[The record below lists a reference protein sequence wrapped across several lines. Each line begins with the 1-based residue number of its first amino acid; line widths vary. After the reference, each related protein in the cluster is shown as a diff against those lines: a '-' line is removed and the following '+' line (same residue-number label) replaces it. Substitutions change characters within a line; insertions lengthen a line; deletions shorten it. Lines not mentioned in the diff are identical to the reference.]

1 MTKPLADASDTT
13 SNPAAIVEKL
23 SLEQKARL
31 LSGASFWTTAEAP
44 GVPPVYLADGPHGVR
59 RLDADVGDIEG
70 AVPATCFPPA
80 VALGST
86 FDVALAERVGE
97 AVAEEAK
104 RRDVDVVLG
113 PGINIKRSPLCG
125 RNFEYVAEDPL
136 LAGEIGAALVTGI
149 QRRGVA
155 TSLKHFAANNQETE
169 RMRVSADID
178 ERTLREIYLRAFQ
191 RVVTKAQPATLMSSY
206 NRINGT
212 HTGEDR
218 RITTE
223 ILRGEWGFE
232 GLVMS
237 DWGAVHDRI
246 AGIRAGLDL
255 EMPAGGEGR
264 VKEIVAAVRSGALD
278 LADVDRSA
286 TRVVA
291 LALAARGARGAV
303 EGGMG
308 ERGAAGGTAEGAT
321 TALAERGHDPEAWH
335 DAAHHAL
342 AREAAGRAIVLL
354 KNDGGLLPLAPQ
366 TRLAVIGE
374 LARMPRYQGA
384 GSSQIVPTQLDDA
397 LAAIEDSATD
407 VVFAPGYAL
416 DPAGVSTGSTG
427 GGGSATGRGA
437 ASGRRSASVG
447 GATSGR
453 AAGTRG
459 WRWPAKAAASA
470 ADAEALAA
478 DAVAAARDAGVVL
491 FFAGLPQWAE
501 AEGRDRRDIELPA
514 AQLDLLDRVL
524 EVNPR
529 VVVVLSNG
537 SVVRLSGFADRV
549 PAIVEGWL
557 LGQAGGGATADV
569 LFGRVNPSGR
579 LAETVPLRI
588 QDTPA
593 WTSFPGTGLR
603 VTYGE
608 GIFVG
613 YRWYDARDLAVQYPF
628 GHGLSYTTF
637 AYSGLEVST
646 GSTERPAN
654 GSTSSSTSRATRGKD
669 SADGAGL
676 TARVTVTNTGGVAGR
691 EVVQC
696 YVSLPG
702 SSVPRAPRAL
712 AAFALVDLAPG
723 GSQEVELTVAW
734 DDLAYW
740 DVRADRWLVE
750 GGTYRVEVGASSR
763 DIRVTAEAE
772 VRGDAFGAPLTPQ
785 SSVGEAMAHPVIGPT
800 VTGML
805 QGAGLSDDVMI
816 MTAAMPLNRLP
827 HQPGSG
833 VTHKQIGQL
842 LDVANGTGGLVT
854 RAAGKLLA
862 ATNRLRP
869 RNPTRPK

>member
-1 MTKPLADASDTT
+1 M
-13 SNPAAIVEKL
+13 IVRTL
-23 SLEQKARL
+23 TLEQKARL
-31 LSGASFWTTAEAP
+31 LSGASFWTTAEVP
-44 GVPPVYLADGPHGVR
+44 GVPSAFLADGPHGVR
-59 RLDADVGDIEG
+59 RLAPDVGDIEG

-86 FDVALAERVGE
+86 FDVGLVRRVGE
-97 AVAEEAK
+97 AVAVEAK
-104 RRDVDVVLG
+104 QRGVDVVLG

-149 QRRGVA
+149 QLGGVA

-178 ERTLREIYLRAFQ
+178 ERTLREIYLRGFQ
-191 RVVTKAQPATLMSSY
+191 RVVTTARPATLMSSY
-206 NRINGT
+206 NRVNGT

-218 RITTE
+218 RITTD

-237 DWGAVHDRI
+237 DWGAVNDRI

-255 EMPAGGEGR
+255 EMPAAGEAR
-264 VKEIVAAVRSGALD
+264 VKEIVRAVRSGALD

-286 TRVVA
+286 TRVVT
-291 LALAARGARGAV
+291 LALAAQTARGEGVPGEAV
-303 EGGMG
+303 PG
-308 ERGAAGGTAEGAT
+308 EAAL
-321 TALAERGHDPEAWH
+321 LAERGHDPEAWH

-342 AREAAGRAIVLL
+342 AREAASRAVVLL
-354 KNDGGLLPLAPQ
+354 KNDGGLLPLTPR
-366 TRLAVIGE
+366 TRVAVVGE
-374 LARMPRYQGA
+374 LARTPRYQGS

-397 LAAIEDSATD
+397 LAAIEDSATE

-416 DPAGVSTGSTG
+416 DPAG
-427 GGGSATGRGA
+427 AT
-437 ASGRRSASVG
+437 RRR
-447 GATSGR
+447 R
-453 AAGTRG
+453 AAGRL
-459 WRWPAKAAASA
+459 RRRPADA
-470 ADAEALAA
+470 AEALAA
-478 DAVAAARDAGVVL
+478 DAVAAARDAAVVV
-491 FFAGLPQWAE
+491 FFAGLPQSAE
-501 AEGRDRRDIELPA
+501 AEGRDRPDIELPA
-514 AQLDLLDRVL
+514 VQLDLLDRVL
-524 EVNPR
+524 EVNQR

-557 LGQAGGGATADV
+557 LGQAGGGALADV

-579 LAETVPLRI
+579 LAETIPLRI
-588 QDTPA
+588 EDTPA

-608 GIFVG
+608 GIYVG

-637 AYSGLEVST
+637 AYSGLRV
-646 GSTERPAN
+646 GA
-654 GSTSSSTSRATRGKD
+654 GQ
-669 SADGAGL
+669 ADGVGL
-676 TARVTVTNTGGVAGR
+676 TAPVTVTNSGGVAGR

-702 SSVPRAPRAL
+702 SAVPRAPRAL
-712 AAFALVDLAPG
+712 VGFAVVDLAPG
-723 GSQEVELTVAW
+723 ESREVELTVAR

-740 DVRADRWLVE
+740 DVRTDRWRVE

-763 DIRVTAEAE
+763 DLRASAEIEVPADGFVT
-772 VRGDAFGAPLTPQ
+772 PLTTE
-785 SSVGEAMAHPVIGPT
+785 SSLGEAMAHPVIGPT

-805 QGAGLSDDVMI
+805 KGAGLSDDVMV
-816 MTAAMPLNRLP
+816 MTRAMPLGRLP
-827 HQPGSG
+827 YQPGSG
-833 VTHKQIGQL
+833 VTHRQVRQL
-842 LDVANGTGGLVT
+842 LDVANGTGGVVT
-854 RAAGKLLA
+854 RATGKVLGL
-862 ATNRLRP
+862 TGRLR
-869 RNPTRPK
+869 KK

>member
-1 MTKPLADASDTT
+1 MRKRPRADTAAATT
-13 SNPAAIVEKL
+13 TAPAAIVRRL

-31 LSGASFWTTAEAP
+31 LSGASFWTTAEVP

-59 RLDADVGDIEG
+59 RLAPDVGDIEG

-86 FDVALAERVGE
+86 FDVALVERVGD
-97 AVAEEAK
+97 AVAKEA
-104 RRDVDVVLG
+104 RLRDVDVVLG
-113 PGINIKRSPLCG
+113 PGVNIKRSPLCG
-125 RNFEYVAEDPL
+125 RTFEYVAEDPL
-136 LAGEIGAALVTGI
+136 LAGRIGAALVTGI
-149 QRRGVA
+149 QRRGVG

-191 RVVTKAQPATLMSSY
+191 HVVTTARPTTLMSSY
-206 NRINGT
+206 NRVNGT
-212 HTGEDR
+212 HTGEDP
-218 RITTE
+218 RITTG
-223 ILRGEWGFE
+223 ILRGEWGFQ

-246 AGIRAGLDL
+246 AGLRAGLDL

-264 VKEIVAAVRSGALD
+264 VAEIVAAVRSGALD
-278 LADVDRSA
+278 VADVDRSA
-286 TRVVA
+286 ARVVT
-291 LALAARGARGAV
+291 LALAAQAARGA
-303 EGGMG
+303 GDTTA
-308 ERGAAGGTAEGAT
+308 RNGAAGGAA
-321 TALAERGHDPEAWH
+321 ALAQRGHDPEAWH

-354 KNDGGLLPLAPQ
+354 KNDGGLLPLTPL
-366 TRLAVIGE
+366 THLAVIGE
-374 LARMPRYQGA
+374 LARTPRYQGS
-384 GSSQIVPTQLDDA
+384 GSSQIVPTRLDDA
-397 LAAIEDSATD
+397 LAAIQDSATD
-407 VVFAPGYAL
+407 AVFAPGYEL
-416 DPAGVSTGSTG
+416 EPAGTSAGST
-427 GGGSATGRGA
+427 
-437 ASGRRSASVG
+437 SGRRAD
-447 GATSGR
+447 GARGR
-453 AAGTRG
+453 RRPAEHAA
-459 WRWPAKAAASA
+459 PA
-470 ADAEALAA
+470 DRAEALATE
-478 DAVAAARDAGVVL
+478 AVAAARDAGVVL
-491 FFAGLPQWAE
+491 FFAGLPQSAE

-537 SVVRLSGFADRV
+537 SVVRLSRFADRV

-557 LGQAGGGATADV
+557 LGQAGGGALADV

-588 QDTPA
+588 EDTPA
-593 WTSFPGTGLR
+593 WTNFPGTGLH

-613 YRWYDARDLAVQYPF
+613 YRWYDMRDLAVQYPF

-637 AYSGLEVST
+637 AYAGLGLSTGATTRRGAAGGDSGLI
-646 GSTERPAN
+646 
-654 GSTSSSTSRATRGKD
+654 
-669 SADGAGL
+669 
-676 TARVTVTNTGGVAGR
+676 ARVTVTNTGGVAGR

-702 SSVPRAPRAL
+702 SAVPRAPRAL
-712 AAFALVDLAPG
+712 AAFAIVDLAPG
-723 GSQEVELTVAW
+723 ESREVELTIAR

-763 DIRVTAEAE
+763 DIRVAADAE
-772 VRGDAFGAPLTPQ
+772 VRADAFVAPLTPQ

-805 QGAGLSDDVMI
+805 QGAGLSDDVVI
-816 MTAAMPLNRLP
+816 MTQAMPLERLAY
-827 HQPGSG
+827 QPGSG
-833 VTHKQIGQL
+833 VTHKQVRQL
-842 LDVANGTGGLVT
+842 LDVANGTGGLAT
-854 RAAGKLLA
+854 RTTGKLLTLA
-862 ATNRLRP
+862 IRLRP
-869 RNPTRPK
+869 RRTRSLPR

>member
-1 MTKPLADASDTT
+1 MPKKPRAAVATD
-13 SNPAAIVEKL
+13 PAGIVSKL
-23 SLEQKARL
+23 TLEQKARL

-86 FDVALAERVGE
+86 FDVALVERVGE
-97 AVAEEAK
+97 AVADEA
-104 RRDVDVVLG
+104 RLRGVDVVLG

-191 RVVTKAQPATLMSSY
+191 RVVTRARPATLMSSY

-218 RITTE
+218 RITTD

-255 EMPAGGEGR
+255 EMPAAGEGR

-291 LALAARGARGAV
+291 LALAAQAARG
-303 EGGMG
+303 E
-308 ERGAAGGTAEGAT
+308 AAGGGVASGA
-321 TALAERGHDPEAWH
+321 AAGAAARLAERGHDPEAWH

-342 AREAAGRAIVLL
+342 AREAAGRATVLL

-374 LARMPRYQGA
+374 LARTPRYQGS
-384 GSSQIVPTQLDDA
+384 GSSQIVPTRLDAA
-397 LAAIEDSATD
+397 LAAIEDTAID
-407 VVFAPGYAL
+407 VVFAPGYEL
-416 DPAGVSTGSTG
+416 GPG
-427 GGGSATGRGA
+427 GASAGSAGGRGA
-437 ASGRRSASVG
+437 G
-447 GATSGR
+447 GVKGWLR
-453 AAGTRG
+453 PTRT
-459 WRWPAKAAASA
+459 AAA
-470 ADAEALAA
+470 ADAAEALATE
-478 DAVAAARDAGVVL
+478 AVAAARDAGVVL
-491 FFAGLPQWAE
+491 FFAGLPQSAE
-501 AEGRDRRDIELPA
+501 AEGRDREHIELPA

-557 LGQAGGGATADV
+557 LGQAGGAAMADV

-588 QDTPA
+588 EDTPA
-593 WTSFPGTGLR
+593 WTSFPGTGLH

-637 AYSGLEVST
+637 AYSGLAVST
-646 GSTERPAN
+646 GST
-654 GSTSSSTSRATRGKD
+654 SGKG
-669 SADGAGL
+669 SADDAGL
-676 TARVTVTNTGGVAGR
+676 TARVTVTNTGGVSGR

-702 SSVPRAPRAL
+702 SAVPRAPRAL
-712 AAFALVDLAPG
+712 AAFAVVDLAPG
-723 GSQEVELTVAW
+723 ESREVELTVAR

-740 DVRADRWLVE
+740 DVLADRWLVE

-763 DIRVTAEAE
+763 DIRLTAEADLPA
-772 VRGDAFGAPLTPQ
+772 DAFVAPLTGE

-800 VTGML
+800 VTGL
-805 QGAGLSDDVMI
+805 LRATGLSDDVLI
-816 MTAAMPLNRLP
+816 MTKAMPLERLP
-827 HQPGSG
+827 YQAGSG
-833 VTHKQIGQL
+833 VTHKHVRQL
-842 LDVANGTGGLVT
+842 LDVANATGGL
-854 RAAGKLLA
+854 AARTASRFLSL
-862 ATNRLRP
+862 TNRLRKP
-869 RNPTRPK
+869 

>member
-1 MTKPLADASDTT
+1 MTKKPHADPTATT
-13 SNPAAIVEKL
+13 GPGPAAIVRKL

-44 GVPPVYLADGPHGVR
+44 GVPQVYLADGPHGVR
-59 RLDADVGDIEG
+59 RLDADIGDIEG

-86 FDVALAERVGE
+86 FDVGLVEQVGE
-97 AVAEEAK
+97 AVAQEAR

-149 QRRGVA
+149 QRRGVG

-191 RVVTKAQPATLMSSY
+191 RVVTKAQPATIMSSY

-218 RITTE
+218 RITTD
-223 ILRGEWGFE
+223 ILRGEWGFD

-255 EMPAGGEGR
+255 EMPAGGDGR
-264 VKEIVAAVRSGALD
+264 VKEIVAAVKSGALD

-291 LALAARGARGAV
+291 LALATQAARGTAGD
-303 EGGMG
+303 
-308 ERGAAGGTAEGAT
+308 AAGGAA
-321 TALAERGHDPEAWH
+321 ALAERGHDPEAWH

-354 KNDGGLLPLAPQ
+354 KNDGGILPLAPQ

-374 LARMPRYQGA
+374 LARTPRYQGA

-397 LAAIEDSATD
+397 LSAVQDSATD
-407 VVFAPGYAL
+407 VVFAPGYEL
-416 DPAGVSTGSTG
+416 DPARVSTGSAG
-427 GGGSATGRGA
+427 GEGSTNGAGSANGRGA
-437 ASGRRSASVG
+437 G
-447 GATSGR
+447 GTK
-453 AAGTRG
+453 G

-470 ADAEALAA
+470 DRAEALAA

-491 FFAGLPQWAE
+491 FFAGLPQSAE

-557 LGQAGGGATADV
+557 LGQAGGGAVADV

-593 WTSFPGTGLR
+593 WTGFPGTGLH

-637 AYSGLEVST
+637 AYSGLRVSIDSPR
-646 GSTERPAN
+646 GN
-654 GSTSSSTSRATRGKD
+654 GSTLEEGR
-669 SADGAGL
+669 

-712 AAFALVDLAPG
+712 VAFAIVDLMPG
-723 GSQEVELTVAW
+723 ESREVKLTIAR

-740 DVRADRWLVE
+740 DVRADRWVVE
-750 GGTYRVEVGASSR
+750 GGSYRVEVGASSR
-763 DIRVTAEAE
+763 DIRVTADAE
-772 VRGDAFGAPLTPQ
+772 VRADAPVAPLTPQ
-785 SSVGEAMAHPVIGPT
+785 SSVGEAMTHPVIGPT

-805 QGAGLSDDVMI
+805 QGAGLSDDVLI
-816 MTAAMPLNRLP
+816 MTQAMPLGRLAY
-827 HQPGSG
+827 QPGSG
-833 VTHKQIGQL
+833 VTHKQVGQL

-862 ATNRLRP
+862 ATNRLR
-869 RNPTRPK
+869 RSR

>member
-1 MTKPLADASDTT
+1 MPKKPHVETAVPTAAA
-13 SNPAAIVEKL
+13 PAAIVKKL

-31 LSGASFWTTAEAP
+31 LSGSSFWTTAEVP

-86 FDVALAERVGE
+86 FDVGLVERVGE

-104 RRDVDVVLG
+104 RRGVDVVLG

-169 RMRVSADID
+169 RMRVSADMD
-178 ERTLREIYLRAFQ
+178 ERTLREIYLRGFQ
-191 RVVTKAQPATLMSSY
+191 RVVTKARPATLMSSY

-218 RITTE
+218 RITTD
-223 ILRGEWGFE
+223 ILRGEWGFG

-255 EMPAGGEGR
+255 EMPAGGESR
-264 VKEIVAAVRSGALD
+264 VTEIVAAVKSGALD

-291 LALAARGARGAV
+291 LALAARDAR
-303 EGGMG
+303 E
-308 ERGAAGGTAEGAT
+308 AATGDAAE
-321 TALAERGHDPEAWH
+321 ALAERGHDPEAWH
-335 DAAHHAL
+335 DAAHHTL
-342 AREAAGRAIVLL
+342 AREAASRAIVLL

-374 LARMPRYQGA
+374 LARTPRCQGA

-397 LAAIEDSATD
+397 LAAIEDSGTD
-407 VVFAPGYAL
+407 VVFAPGYLL
-416 DPAGVSTGSTG
+416 D
-427 GGGSATGRGA
+427 
-437 ASGRRSASVG
+437 
-447 GATSGR
+447 
-453 AAGTRG
+453 
-459 WRWPAKAAASA
+459 AAA
-470 ADAEALAA
+470 DDEAMAA
-478 DAVAAARDAGVVL
+478 DAVGAARDASVVL
-491 FFAGLPQWAE
+491 FFAGLPQSDE
-501 AEGRDRRDIELPA
+501 AEGRDRRHIEVPA

-557 LGQAGGGATADV
+557 LGQAGGGAMADV

-588 QDTPA
+588 EDTPA
-593 WTSFPGTGLR
+593 WTSFPGTGLH

-613 YRWYDARDLAVQYPF
+613 YRWYDARELPVQYPF

-637 AYSGLEVST
+637 AYSGLGVST
-646 GSTERPAN
+646 GST
-654 GSTSSSTSRATRGKD
+654 
-669 SADGAGL
+669 DGAGL
-676 TARVTVTNTGGVAGR
+676 TARVAVTNTGGVAGR

-712 AAFALVDLAPG
+712 AAFSVVDLAPG
-723 GSQEVELTVAW
+723 ETREVELTVAR

-750 GGTYRVEVGASSR
+750 GGAYRVEVGASSR
-763 DIRVTAEAE
+763 DIRATAEVD
-772 VRGDAFGAPLTPQ
+772 VRADAFVAPLTPQ

-805 QGAGLSDDVMI
+805 QGAGLSDDVLI
-816 MTAAMPLNRLP
+816 MTRAMPVGRLP
-827 HQPGSG
+827 YQPGSG
-833 VTHKQIGQL
+833 VTHKQVRQL
-842 LDVANGTGGLVT
+842 LDVANGTGGVVT
-854 RAAGKLLA
+854 RAANKVLA
-862 ATNRLRP
+862 ATTRLR
-869 RNPTRPK
+869 RHR

>member
-1 MTKPLADASDTT
+1 MPKKPRAAVATDT
-13 SNPAAIVEKL
+13 AGIVSKL
-23 SLEQKARL
+23 TLEQKARL

-86 FDVALAERVGE
+86 FDVALVERVGE
-97 AVAEEAK
+97 AVADEA
-104 RRDVDVVLG
+104 RQRGVDVVLG

-191 RVVTKAQPATLMSSY
+191 RVVTRARPATLMSSY

-218 RITTE
+218 RITTD

-255 EMPAGGEGR
+255 EMPAAGEGR

-291 LALAARGARGAV
+291 LALAAQAGRGGA
-303 EGGMG
+303 E
-308 ERGAAGGTAEGAT
+308 GGTA
-321 TALAERGHDPEAWH
+321 ALVVRGHDPEAWH

-374 LARMPRYQGA
+374 LARTPRYQGA

-407 VVFAPGYAL
+407 VVFAPGYVL
-416 DPAGVSTGSTG
+416 DWAGVSAGLAG
-427 GGGSATGRGA
+427 GGRSASGGRATGERRATGGRGA
-437 ASGRRSASVG
+437 G
-447 GATSGR
+447 GA
-453 AAGTRG
+453 RG

-478 DAVAAARDAGVVL
+478 DAVAAARDAGVVV

-588 QDTPA
+588 EDTPA
-593 WTSFPGTGLR
+593 WTNFPGTGLH

-613 YRWYDARDLAVQYPF
+613 YRWYDARDLPVQYPF

-637 AYSGLEVST
+637 AYSGLEVS
-646 GSTERPAN
+646 
-654 GSTSSSTSRATRGKD
+654 
-669 SADGAGL
+669 ADDAGL

-723 GSQEVELTVAW
+723 ESRDVELTVAR

-772 VRGDAFGAPLTPQ
+772 VRADPFVAPLTAR
-785 SSVGEAMAHPVIGPT
+785 SSLGEAMVHPVIGPT

-805 QGAGLSDDVMI
+805 QGAGLSDDVLI
-816 MTAAMPLNRLP
+816 MTQAMPLDRLP
-827 HQPGSG
+827 YQPGSG
-833 VTHKQIGQL
+833 VTHKQVRQL
-842 LDVANGTGGLVT
+842 LDVANGTGGLVA
-854 RAAGKLLA
+854 RAAGKVLGLVG
-862 ATNRLRP
+862 RLR
-869 RNPTRPK
+869 RNRSPK

>member
-1 MTKPLADASDTT
+1 MTKKPTADTAVASAAG
-13 SNPAAIVEKL
+13 PAAIVRKL
-23 SLEQKARL
+23 TLEQKARL

-44 GVPPVYLADGPHGVR
+44 GVPSVYLSDGPHGVR

-86 FDVALAERVGE
+86 FDVGLVERVGE
-97 AVAEEAK
+97 AVAVEAQ
-104 RRDVDVVLG
+104 RRAVDVVLG

-149 QRRGVA
+149 QRKGVA
-155 TSLKHFAANNQETE
+155 PSLKHFAANNQETE

-178 ERTLREIYLRAFQ
+178 ERTLREIYLRGFQ
-191 RVVTKAQPATLMSSY
+191 RVVTKARPATLMSSY

-212 HTGEDR
+212 HTGEDP
-218 RITTE
+218 RITTD

-264 VKEIVAAVRSGALD
+264 VKEIAAAVRSGSLD

-291 LALAARGARGAV
+291 LALAAQAARGEAAR
-303 EGGMG
+303 G
-308 ERGAAGGTAEGAT
+308 EAERREAAP
-321 TALAERGHDPEAWH
+321 LAERGHDPEAWH

-342 AREAAGRAIVLL
+342 AREAASRAIVLL

-374 LARMPRYQGA
+374 LARTPRYQGS

-397 LAAIEDSATD
+397 LAAIQGSATD
-407 VVFAPGYAL
+407 VVFAPGYEL
-416 DPAGVSTGSTG
+416 GSTGSTG
-427 GGGSATGRGA
+427 STGSAGSAGRNGSGSGADAGRG
-437 ASGRRSASVG
+437 
-447 GATSGR
+447 
-453 AAGTRG
+453 
-459 WRWPAKAAASA
+459 PASA
-470 ADAEALAA
+470 AAAAEADEALV
-478 DAVAAARDAGVVL
+478 DEAVAAAQDAGVVL
-491 FFAGLPQWAE
+491 FFAGLPQSAE
-501 AEGRDRRDIELPA
+501 AEGRDREHIELPA

-549 PAIVEGWL
+549 PVIVEGWL
-557 LGQAGGGATADV
+557 LGQAGGGAMADV

-588 QDTPA
+588 EDTPA
-593 WTSFPGTGLR
+593 WTSFPGTGLH

-608 GIFVG
+608 GILVG
-613 YRWYDARDLAVQYPF
+613 YRWYDARDMAVQFAF

-646 GSTERPAN
+646 GSTTGG
-654 GSTSSSTSRATRGKD
+654 GSTTGKGTSD
-669 SADGAGL
+669 DAGL
-676 TARVTVTNTGGVAGR
+676 TARVTVANTGGVAGR

-702 SSVPRAPRAL
+702 SAVPRAPRAL
-712 AAFALVDLAPG
+712 AAFAVVDLAPG
-723 GSQEVELTVAW
+723 ESREVELTVAR

-763 DIRVTAEAE
+763 DVRATAEAK
-772 VRGDAFGAPLTPQ
+772 VPADAFVAPLTPE
-785 SSVGEAMAHPVIGPT
+785 SSVGEAMAHRVIGPT
-800 VTGML
+800 VRGLLKAT
-805 QGAGLSDDVMI
+805 GLSDDVMI
-816 MTAAMPLNRLP
+816 MTMAMPLERLP
-827 HQPGSG
+827 YQPGSG
-833 VTHKQIGQL
+833 VTDRQVRQL
-842 LDVANGTGGLVT
+842 LDVANGTGGLAT
-854 RAAGKLLA
+854 RAAGRLLTLTA
-862 ATNRLRP
+862 RLR
-869 RNPTRPK
+869 RR

>member
-1 MTKPLADASDTT
+1 MTKKP
-13 SNPAAIVEKL
+13 PAATFSAATEPATIVRNL
-23 SLEQKARL
+23 TLEQKARL

-44 GVPPVYLADGPHGVR
+44 GVPSAYLADGPHGVR

-86 FDVALAERVGE
+86 FDVGLVERVGE
-97 AVAEEAK
+97 AVAAEAQ
-104 RRDVDVVLG
+104 RRGVDVVLG

-149 QRRGVA
+149 QGKGVA

-178 ERTLREIYLRAFQ
+178 ERTLREIYLRGFQ

-212 HTGEDR
+212 YTGEDR
-218 RITTE
+218 RITTD
-223 ILRGEWGFE
+223 ILRGEWGFK

-237 DWGAVHDRI
+237 DWGAVHNRI

-255 EMPAGGEGR
+255 EMPGGGEGR
-264 VKEIVAAVRSGALD
+264 VKEIVAAVKSGTLD

-286 TRVVA
+286 TRVA
-291 LALAARGARGAV
+291 TLALAAQGARGA
-303 EGGMG
+303 
-308 ERGAAGGTAEGAT
+308 AGPPAEP
-321 TALAERGHDPEAWH
+321 GHDAETWH
-335 DAAHHAL
+335 DDAHHVL

-374 LARMPRYQGA
+374 LARTPRYQGA
-384 GSSQIVPTQLDDA
+384 GSSQIVPTRLDDA
-397 LAAIEDSATD
+397 LAAIQDSATD
-407 VVFAPGYAL
+407 VVFAPGYELGA
-416 DPAGVSTGSTG
+416 AGGAGAGDRAGS
-427 GGGSATGRGA
+427 
-437 ASGRRSASVG
+437 ASGRR
-447 GATSGR
+447 
-453 AAGTRG
+453 
-459 WRWPAKAAASA
+459 PAKAAA
-470 ADAEALAA
+470 ADAAAALAAALAA

-491 FFAGLPQWAE
+491 FFAGLPQSAE
-501 AEGRDRRDIELPA
+501 AEGRDREHIELPA
-514 AQLDLLDRVL
+514 SQLALLDRVL

-557 LGQAGGGATADV
+557 LGQAGGGAVADV

-579 LAETVPLRI
+579 LTETIPLRI
-588 QDTPA
+588 EDTPA
-593 WTSFPGTGLR
+593 WTSFPGTGLH

-613 YRWYDARDLAVQYPF
+613 YRWYDARDMAVQFPF

-637 AYSGLEVST
+637 AYSGLAVST
-646 GSTERPAN
+646 GSV
-654 GSTSSSTSRATRGKD
+654 G
-669 SADGAGL
+669 SADGKGSTGGGDL
-676 TARVTVTNTGGVAGR
+676 TATVTVTNTGGVAGR

-702 SSVPRAPRAL
+702 STVPRAPRAL
-712 AAFALVDLAPG
+712 AAFAIVDLAPG
-723 GSQEVELTVAW
+723 ESRQVELAVAR

-750 GGTYRVEVGASSR
+750 GGAYRVEVGASSR
-763 DIRVTAEAE
+763 DLRATAEVA
-772 VRGDAFGAPLTPQ
+772 VPPDSVVVPLTGQ
-785 SSVGEAMAHPVIGPT
+785 SSLGEAMVHPVIGPT

-805 QGAGLSDDVMI
+805 QAAGLSDDVMV
-816 MTAAMPLNRLP
+816 MTRAMPLERLP
-827 HQPGSG
+827 YQPGSG
-833 VTHKQIGQL
+833 VTHKQLKQL
-842 LDVANGTGGLVT
+842 LDVANGTGGLTT
-854 RAAGKLLA
+854 RTANKLLTLTA
-862 ATNRLRP
+862 RLR
-869 RNPTRPK
+869 RRR

>member
-1 MTKPLADASDTT
+1 MPKKPQARTAVATAAA
-13 SNPAAIVEKL
+13 PAAIVRKL
-23 SLEQKARL
+23 SIEQKARL

-44 GVPPVYLADGPHGVR
+44 GVPSAFFADGPHGVR
-59 RLDADVGDIEG
+59 RLAPDVGDIEG

-86 FDVALAERVGE
+86 FDVDLVRRVGE
-97 AVAEEAK
+97 AVAAEAK
-104 RRDVDVVLG
+104 ERGIDVVLG

-125 RNFEYVAEDPL
+125 RNFEYVSEDPL

-149 QRRGVA
+149 QGGGVG

-169 RMRVSADID
+169 RMRVSADMD
-178 ERTLREIYLRAFQ
+178 ERTLREIYLRGFQ
-191 RVVTKAQPATLMSSY
+191 RVVTKARPATLMSSY

-218 RITTE
+218 RITTD

-237 DWGAVHDRI
+237 DWGAVHDRV
-246 AGIRAGLDL
+246 AGVRAGLDL
-255 EMPAGGEGR
+255 EMPAAGEGR
-264 VKEIVAAVRSGALD
+264 VKELVAAVRSGALD

-291 LALAARGARGAV
+291 LALAAQAAREKTADGGAPP
-303 EGGMG
+303 
-308 ERGAAGGTAEGAT
+308 
-321 TALAERGHDPEAWH
+321 LAERGHDPKAWH

-342 AREAAGRAIVLL
+342 AREAASRAVVLL

-366 TRLAVIGE
+366 TRVAVIGE
-374 LARMPRYQGA
+374 LARTPRYQGS
-384 GSSQIVPTQLDDA
+384 GSSQIVPTRLDDA
-397 LAAIEDSATD
+397 LAAIQDAAPDT
-407 VVFAPGYAL
+407 VFAPGYDLA
-416 DPAGVSTGSTG
+416 DPSLV
-427 GGGSATGRGA
+427 
-437 ASGRRSASVG
+437 RRSRARVRDREAHPLRSRTR
-447 GATSGR
+447 ALLRQTSGNDL
-453 AAGTRG
+453 
-459 WRWPAKAAASA
+459 
-470 ADAEALAA
+470 ADE
-478 DAVAAARDAGVVL
+478 AVAAARGAGVVL
-491 FFAGLPQWAE
+491 FFAGLPQSAE
-501 AEGRDRRDIELPA
+501 AEGRDRADIELPA
-514 AQLDLLDRVL
+514 VQLELLDRVL

-557 LGQAGGGATADV
+557 LGQAGGGALADV
-569 LFGRVNPSGR
+569 LYGRVNPSGR

-588 QDTPA
+588 EDTPA

-608 GIFVG
+608 GIYVG
-613 YRWYDARDLAVQYPF
+613 YRWYDARDLDVQFPF

-637 AYSGLEVST
+637 GYTGLGVST
-646 GSTERPAN
+646 GSTN
-654 GSTSSSTSRATRGKD
+654 GKSSTNGKG
-669 SADGAGL
+669 SAGGKGLADDAGL
-676 TARVTVTNTGGVAGR
+676 TVRVTVTNTGGTAGR

-702 SSVPRAPRAL
+702 SPVPRAPRAL
-712 AAFALVDLAPG
+712 AAFAVVDLAPG
-723 GSQEVELTVAW
+723 ESREVELSVAR

-740 DVRADRWLVE
+740 DVQADRWRIE

-763 DIRVTAEAE
+763 DIRATADAE
-772 VRGDAFGAPLTPQ
+772 VPSDGVVPPLTAA
-785 SSVGEAMAHPVIGPT
+785 SSLGEAMAHPVIGPT

-816 MTAAMPLNRLP
+816 MTSAMPLDRLP
-827 HQPGSG
+827 YQPGSG
-833 VTHKQIGQL
+833 VTHKQVRQL
-842 LDVANGTGGLVT
+842 LDVANGTGGVVT
-854 RAAGKLLA
+854 RATGRLL
-862 ATNRLRP
+862 TVVGRLRK
-869 RNPTRPK
+869 RR

>member
-1 MTKPLADASDTT
+1 MTKKPLAATAAT
-13 SNPAAIVEKL
+13 AAAVPAAVVRRL
-23 SLEQKARL
+23 TLEQKARL

-44 GVPPVYLADGPHGVR
+44 GVPPVYLSDGPHGVR

-86 FDVALAERVGE
+86 FDVGLVERVGQ
-97 AVAEEAK
+97 AVATEAQ
-104 RRDVDVVLG
+104 RRAVDVVLG

-149 QRRGVA
+149 EGQGVA

-178 ERTLREIYLRAFQ
+178 ERTLREIYLRGFQ
-191 RVVTKAQPATLMSSY
+191 RVVTKARPATLMSSY

-218 RITTE
+218 RITTD

-237 DWGAVHDRI
+237 DWGAVRDRI

-278 LADVDRSA
+278 PADVDRSA

-291 LALAARGARGAV
+291 LALAAHAARGEPAP
-303 EGGMG
+303 
-308 ERGAAGGTAEGAT
+308 
-321 TALAERGHDPEAWH
+321 LAERGHDPEAWH

-342 AREAAGRAIVLL
+342 AREVASRAIVLL

-374 LARMPRYQGA
+374 LARTPRYQGS

-397 LAAIEDSATD
+397 LTAIQDSATD
-407 VVFAPGYAL
+407 VVFAPGYELVPTGAKAT
-416 DPAGVSTGSTG
+416 AGK
-427 GGGSATGRGA
+427 
-437 ASGRRSASVG
+437 RR
-447 GATSGR
+447 
-453 AAGTRG
+453 
-459 WRWPAKAAASA
+459 AKAAAA
-470 ADAEALAA
+470 ARAGDGAGALAS

-491 FFAGLPQWAE
+491 FFAGLPQSAE
-501 AEGRDRRDIELPA
+501 AEGRDREHIEIPA

-557 LGQAGGGATADV
+557 LGQAGGGAMADV

-588 QDTPA
+588 EDTPA
-593 WTSFPGTGLR
+593 WTSFPGTGLH

-613 YRWYDARDLAVQYPF
+613 YRWYDARDMAVQFPF

-637 AYSGLEVST
+637 AYSGLGVST
-646 GSTERPAN
+646 GS
-654 GSTSSSTSRATRGKD
+654 
-669 SADGAGL
+669 DGVGL
-676 TARVTVTNTGGVAGR
+676 TARVTVSNTGGVAGR

-702 SSVPRAPRAL
+702 SAVPRAPRAL
-712 AAFALVDLAPG
+712 AAFAVVELAPG
-723 GSQEVELTVAW
+723 ESREVELAVAR

-740 DVRADRWLVE
+740 DVRADRWRVE

-763 DIRVTAEAE
+763 DIRATAEAE
-772 VRGDAFGAPLTPQ
+772 VLGDGFAAPLTPE
-785 SSVGEAMAHPVIGPT
+785 SSVGEAMAHRVVGPT
-800 VTGML
+800 VTGL
-805 QGAGLSDDVMI
+805 LRATGLSDDVMI
-816 MTAAMPLNRLP
+816 MTQAMPLGRLP
-827 HQPGSG
+827 YQPGSG
-833 VTHKQIGQL
+833 VTHQQLGQL

-854 RAAGKLLA
+854 RAAGKVLGLTA
-862 ATNRLRP
+862 RLR
-869 RNPTRPK
+869 RK

>member
-1 MTKPLADASDTT
+1 MRGASISRHVDVVGAGTAEDAVMNPGCSRWITGRTVFSREHRYRDAMTKKPHPGTPAA
-13 SNPAAIVEKL
+13 PAAIVRKL
-23 SLEQKARL
+23 TLEQKARL
-31 LSGASFWTTAEAP
+31 LSGASFWTTAEVP
-44 GVPPVYLADGPHGVR
+44 GVPSAFLADGPHGVR
-59 RLDADVGDIEG
+59 RLAPDVGDIEG

-86 FDVALAERVGE
+86 FDVGLVRRVGE
-97 AVAEEAK
+97 AVAVEA
-104 RRDVDVVLG
+104 RQRDVDVVLG

-149 QRRGVA
+149 QSNGVA

-178 ERTLREIYLRAFQ
+178 ERTLREIYLRGFQ
-191 RVVTKAQPATLMSSY
+191 RVVTTARPATLMSSY

-218 RITTE
+218 RITTD

-255 EMPAGGEGR
+255 EMPAAGEAR
-264 VKEIVAAVRSGALD
+264 VTEIVAAVRSGALD

-286 TRVVA
+286 TRVVT
-291 LALAARGARGAV
+291 LALAAQGARGAA
-303 EGGMG
+303 
-308 ERGAAGGTAEGAT
+308 GAAAP
-321 TALAERGHDPEAWH
+321 LAERGHDPEAWH

-342 AREAAGRAIVLL
+342 AREAASRAVVLL
-354 KNDGGLLPLAPQ
+354 KNDDGLLPLAPQ

-374 LARMPRYQGA
+374 LARTPRYQGS
-384 GSSQIVPTQLDDA
+384 GSSQIVPTRLDDA
-397 LAAIEDSATD
+397 LAAIDDSATE
-407 VVFAPGYAL
+407 VVFAPGYEL
-416 DPAGVSTGSTG
+416 DPVGTTRPRRTV
-427 GGGSATGRGA
+427 GRFWK
-437 ASGRRSASVG
+437 RSADG
-447 GATSGR
+447 
-453 AAGTRG
+453 
-459 WRWPAKAAASA
+459 
-470 ADAEALAA
+470 AEALAA
-478 DAVAAARDAGVVL
+478 EAVAAARDAAVVL
-491 FFAGLPQWAE
+491 YFAGLPQSAE
-501 AEGRDRRDIELPA
+501 AEGRDRPDLELPA
-514 AQLDLLDRVL
+514 VQLDLLDRLL

-557 LGQAGGGATADV
+557 LGQAGGGALADV

-579 LAETVPLRI
+579 LAETIPLRI
-588 QDTPA
+588 EDTPA
-593 WTSFPGTGLR
+593 WTSFPGTGLH

-608 GIFVG
+608 GIYVG

-637 AYSGLEVST
+637 AYSGLAVS
-646 GSTERPAN
+646 G
-654 GSTSSSTSRATRGKD
+654 GKKG

-676 TARVTVTNTGGVAGR
+676 TARVTVTNTGEVAGR

-702 SSVPRAPRAL
+702 SAVPRAPRAL
-712 AAFALVDLAPG
+712 AAFAVVDLAPG
-723 GSQEVELTVAW
+723 EAREVELTVAR

-740 DVRADRWLVE
+740 DVRTDRWRVE
-750 GGTYRVEVGASSR
+750 GGAYRVEVGASSR

-772 VRGDAFGAPLTPQ
+772 LPPDGFVPALTAE
-785 SSVGEAMAHPVIGPT
+785 SSLGEAMAHPVIGPT
-800 VTGML
+800 VAGML
-805 QGAGLSDDVMI
+805 HGAGLSDDVMV
-816 MTAAMPLNRLP
+816 MTRAMPLGRLAY
-827 HQPGSG
+827 QPGSG
-833 VTHKQIGQL
+833 VTHKQVRQL
-842 LDVANGTGGLVT
+842 LDVANGTGGVVT
-854 RAAGKLLA
+854 RAAGRLLGL
-862 ATNRLRP
+862 TGRLRKP
-869 RNPTRPK
+869 R

>member
-1 MTKPLADASDTT
+1 MTKKPLAHAAVATAAA
-13 SNPAAIVEKL
+13 PAAIVRKL
-23 SLEQKARL
+23 TLEQKARL

-44 GVPPVYLADGPHGVR
+44 GVPPVYLSDGPHGVR

-86 FDVALAERVGE
+86 FDVGLVERVGE
-97 AVAEEAK
+97 AVATEAR

-149 QRRGVA
+149 QRKGVA

-169 RMRVSADID
+169 RMRVSADVD
-178 ERTLREIYLRAFQ
+178 ERTLREIYLRGFQ
-191 RVVTKAQPATLMSSY
+191 RVVTRARPATLMSSY

-218 RITTE
+218 RITTD

-255 EMPAGGEGR
+255 EMPGGGEGR
-264 VKEIVAAVRSGALD
+264 VKEIVAAVKSGSLD

-286 TRVVA
+286 ARVVA
-291 LALAARGARGAV
+291 LALAAQAARDPAARG
-303 EGGMG
+303 
-308 ERGAAGGTAEGAT
+308 GAAP
-321 TALAERGHDPEAWH
+321 LAERGHDPEAWH

-342 AREAAGRAIVLL
+342 AREAACRAIVLL

-374 LARMPRYQGA
+374 LARTPRYQGS

-397 LAAIEDSATD
+397 LAAIRDSATD
-407 VVFAPGYAL
+407 VVFAPGYEL
-416 DPAGVSTGSTG
+416 DSTG
-427 GGGSATGRGA
+427 AP
-437 ASGRRSASVG
+437 SGKA
-447 GATSGR
+447 GATAGKRRAR
-453 AAGTRG
+453 AAAGDDTG
-459 WRWPAKAAASA
+459 
-470 ADAEALAA
+470 ALA
-478 DAVAAARDAGVVL
+478 DEAVAAARGAGVVL
-491 FFAGLPQWAE
+491 FFAGLPQSAE
-501 AEGRDRRDIELPA
+501 AEGRDREHIEIPA

-557 LGQAGGGATADV
+557 LGQAGGGAMADV

-579 LAETVPLRI
+579 LAETVPPRI
-588 QDTPA
+588 EDTPA

-613 YRWYDARDLAVQYPF
+613 YRWYDARDMAVQFPF

-637 AYSGLEVST
+637 AYAGLVVST
-646 GSTERPAN
+646 R
-654 GSTSSSTSRATRGKD
+654 STSGGGVASGNVTP
-669 SADGAGL
+669 DGGGL

-702 SSVPRAPRAL
+702 SAVPRAPRAL
-712 AAFALVDLAPG
+712 AAFAVVDLAPG
-723 GSQEVELTVAW
+723 ESREVELAVAR

-740 DVRADRWLVE
+740 DIRADRWLVE

-763 DIRVTAEAE
+763 DLRVTAEVQVPA
-772 VRGDAFGAPLTPQ
+772 DAFVAPLTPE
-785 SSVGEAMAHPVIGPT
+785 SSVGEAMAHRVIGPT
-800 VTGML
+800 VTGL
-805 QGAGLSDDVMI
+805 LKATGLSDDVMT
-816 MTAAMPLNRLP
+816 MTMAMPLARLP
-827 HQPGSG
+827 YQPGSG
-833 VTHKQIGQL
+833 VTHRQVRQL
-842 LDVANGTGGLVT
+842 LDVANGTGGLAT
-854 RAAGKLLA
+854 RAAGKVLGLA
-862 ATNRLRP
+862 GRLRK
-869 RNPTRPK
+869 R

>member
-1 MTKPLADASDTT
+1 MTKRPHT
-13 SNPAAIVEKL
+13 STPAAPATIVRKL
-23 SLEQKARL
+23 TLEQKARL
-31 LSGASFWTTAEAP
+31 LSGASFWTTAEVP
-44 GVPPVYLADGPHGVR
+44 GVPAAFLADGPHGVR
-59 RLDADVGDIEG
+59 RLAPDVGDIEG

-86 FDVALAERVGE
+86 FDVDLVRRVGA
-97 AVAEEAK
+97 AVAAEAK
-104 RRDVDVVLG
+104 QRGVDVVLG

-149 QRRGVA
+149 QGNGVA

-178 ERTLREIYLRAFQ
+178 ERTLREIYLRGFQ
-191 RVVTKAQPATLMSSY
+191 RVVTRAQPATLMSSY

-218 RITTE
+218 RITTD

-246 AGIRAGLDL
+246 AGLRAGLDL
-255 EMPAGGEGR
+255 EMPVAGEGR
-264 VKEIVAAVRSGALD
+264 VKEIVTAVRSGALD
-278 LADVDRSA
+278 LADLDRSV
-286 TRVVA
+286 TRVVT
-291 LALAARGARGAV
+291 LALAAQAARG
-303 EGGMG
+303 E
-308 ERGAAGGTAEGAT
+308 AAP
-321 TALAERGHDPEAWH
+321 LAERGDDPEAWH

-342 AREAAGRAIVLL
+342 AREAARRAVVLL

-366 TRLAVIGE
+366 TRVAVVGE
-374 LARMPRYQGA
+374 LARTPRYQGS
-384 GSSQIVPTQLDDA
+384 GSSQIVPTRLDDA
-397 LAAIEDSATD
+397 LAAIEDSATE
-407 VVFAPGYAL
+407 VVFAPGYEL
-416 DPAGVSTGSTG
+416 DPTGPT
-427 GGGSATGRGA
+427 
-437 ASGRRSASVG
+437 RRR
-447 GATSGR
+447 R
-453 AAGTRG
+453 AVRRPWKRPTD
-459 WRWPAKAAASA
+459 AAA
-470 ADAEALAA
+470 ALAA
-478 DAVAAARDAGVVL
+478 DAVAAAREAAVVV
-491 FFAGLPQWAE
+491 FFAGLPELAE
-501 AEGRDRRDIELPA
+501 AEGRDRTDIELPA

-557 LGQAGGGATADV
+557 LGQAGGGALADV

-579 LAETVPLRI
+579 LAETIPLRI
-588 QDTPA
+588 EDTPA
-593 WTSFPGTGLR
+593 WTSFPGTGLH

-608 GIFVG
+608 GIYVG

-637 AYSGLEVST
+637 AYSGLVVS
-646 GSTERPAN
+646 G
-654 GSTSSSTSRATRGKD
+654 GKG

-676 TARVTVTNTGGVAGR
+676 SARVTVTNSGEVAGR

-712 AAFALVDLAPG
+712 AAFAVVDLAPG
-723 GSQEVELTVAW
+723 ESSEAELTVGR

-740 DVRADRWLVE
+740 DVRAGRWRVE
-750 GGTYRVEVGASSR
+750 GGAYRVEVGASSR
-763 DIRVTAEAE
+763 DIRATVEAE
-772 VRGDAFGAPLTPQ
+772 LPADGFVAPLTAE
-785 SSVGEAMAHPVIGPT
+785 SSLDEAMAHPVIGPT
-800 VTGML
+800 VAGML
-805 QGAGLSDDVMI
+805 SATGLSDDVMV
-816 MTAAMPLNRLP
+816 MTRAMPLGRLAY
-827 HQPGSG
+827 QPGSA
-833 VTHKQIGQL
+833 VTHKQVRQL

-854 RAAGKLLA
+854 RTAGKVLNLA
-862 ATNRLRP
+862 GRLH
-869 RNPTRPK
+869 KK